1 MLKMMINLLG
11 LIIIF
16 IFYTKSTLKIEFYY
30 KAWYNIIY
38 EALMKPSDFNL
49 KHLNAGLSYTYMKIL
64 FIHRIEEDLPR
75 GKIE

>member
-1 MLKMMINLLG
+1 MMINFIG
-11 LIIIF
+11 FIIIL
-16 IFYTKSTLKIEFYY
+16 IFCVKSRLEIEFYY

-49 KHLNAGLSYTYMKIL
+49 KHLNGGLSYTYMKIS